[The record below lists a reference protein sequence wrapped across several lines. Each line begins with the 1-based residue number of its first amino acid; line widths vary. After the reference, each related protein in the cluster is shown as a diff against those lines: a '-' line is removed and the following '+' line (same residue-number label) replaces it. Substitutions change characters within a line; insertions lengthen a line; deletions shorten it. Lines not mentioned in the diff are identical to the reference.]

1 MKKQYMDFM
10 PAKPVKKTVKKPV
23 ASKAPVVS
31 RVSTTPKVASQPKRV
46 QKPVPAPKVVPRPKN
61 APKLGEIED
70 LTARYTEED
79 LKKRPLG
86 EKRQPEVKH
95 AELAKIKAQKVGN
108 KGVDFKDKEKSKVDS
123 KTQDEKKTYK
133 TPKSPFINQEK
144 VVKRPLSK
152 NVYKKEVKVPK
163 EEPKGPVTII
173 EKPEKDAKVGLIIAI
188 ILTII
193 LGAAAGTIAFLL
205 IPK

>member
-1 MKKQYMDFM
+1 MKQYMDFR
-10 PAKPVKKTVKKPV
+10 PVKPVKKVVKK
-23 ASKAPVVS
+23 
-31 RVSTTPKVASQPKRV
+31 TPKVESKVVARPQPQPKP
-46 QKPVPAPKVVPRPKN
+46 QPRPQPKKAASAPFKPQQR

-70 LTARYTEED
+70 LTPRYTEAD
-79 LKKRPLG
+79 LNKRPLG
-86 EKRQPEVKH
+86 EKKQPEI
-95 AELAKIKAQKVGN
+95 ARIKAQKVGN
-108 KGVDFKDKEKSKVDS
+108 RGAAVQTKSTKETKKDTPADKKVYKAP
-123 KTQDEKKTYK
+123 KT
-133 TPKSPFINQEK
+133 PFINQEK

-152 NVYKKEVKVPK
+152 NVYRKEVKAPK

-173 EKPEKDAKVGLIIAI
+173 EKPEKDAKVGLIVAI

>member
-23 ASKAPVVS
+23 QKPASKAPVVS
-31 RVSTTPKVASQPKRV
+31 KVSTTPKVVSQPKKV
-46 QKPVPAPKVVPRPKN
+46 QKPAPKVASQAKST
-61 APKLGEIED
+61 PKLGEIED
-70 LTARYTEED
+70 LTARYTEAD

-108 KGVDFKDKEKSKVDS
+108 KGVDFKEKSKVDS
-123 KTQDEKKTYK
+123 KAKEEKKTYK

-152 NVYKKEVKVPK
+152 NVYRKEVKVPK

-173 EKPEKDAKVGLIIAI
+173 EKPEKDAKVGLIVAI

>member
-23 ASKAPVVS
+23 QKPASKAPVVS
-31 RVSTTPKVASQPKRV
+31 KVSTTPKVVSQPKKV
-46 QKPVPAPKVVPRPKN
+46 QKLAPKVASQAKST
-61 APKLGEIED
+61 PKLGEIED
-70 LTARYTEED
+70 LTARYTEAD

-108 KGVDFKDKEKSKVDS
+108 KGVDFKEKSKVDS
-123 KTQDEKKTYK
+123 KAKEEKKTYK

-152 NVYKKEVKVPK
+152 NVYRKARERCESRIDCSDYSDDYFRGGGGNDCVSVDSKVS
-163 EEPKGPVTII
+163 EACNE
-173 EKPEKDAKVGLIIAI
+173 
-188 ILTII
+188 
-193 LGAAAGTIAFLL
+193 
-205 IPK
+205 

>member
-1 MKKQYMDFM
+1 MKKQYMDFAPAR
-10 PAKPVKKTVKKPV
+10 PAKRVVKKKPV
-23 ASKAPVVS
+23 VA
-31 RVSTTPKVASQPKRV
+31 KVES
-46 QKPVPAPKVVPRPKN
+46 KVVPRVPRPQPRPQPKKSVV
-61 APKLGEIED
+61 APQASRQGMPKLGEIED
-70 LTARYTEED
+70 LSPRYTEAD
-79 LKKRPLG
+79 LNKRPLG
-86 EKRQPEVKH
+86 EKRQPEVT
-95 AELAKIKAQKVGN
+95 ALKAQKVAGR
-108 KGVDFKDKEKSKVDS
+108 GVAFREKSAKKAE
-123 KTQDEKKTYK
+123 KTALAEDKKTYK

-152 NVYKKEVKVPK
+152 NVYRKEIKAPK

-173 EKPEKDAKVGLIIAI
+173 EKPEKDAKVGLIVAI